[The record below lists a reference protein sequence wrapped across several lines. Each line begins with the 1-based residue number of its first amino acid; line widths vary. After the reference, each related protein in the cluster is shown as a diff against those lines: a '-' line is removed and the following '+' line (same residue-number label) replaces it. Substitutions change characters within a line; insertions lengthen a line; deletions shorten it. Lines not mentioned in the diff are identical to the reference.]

1 MHLFSFPRLLLITA
15 TSVGLAACGG
25 NAPTLTV
32 PVSAPNAYLLTTD
45 DSIVGVDLDSMEFAR
60 SVRGIPRATTASST
74 PNPQALEPD
83 EVIQDIDYRNSEGA
97 LYAFTIIGSR
107 GHIIRIDPNSGAI
120 LRMSSLM
127 SEGSTP
133 TPIALTAPNYTIDFD
148 PVEDRL
154 QVIGIN
160 GQNLRVDV
168 STGETFT
175 ATNIT
180 GGMISG
186 AAYEDSFSNINGRE
200 TRLFTLDSSANPDR
214 LNQQEPDA
222 GTQSNTKTLL
232 AGSNV
237 ESIDGYDINPANN
250 NGLALLTLGGTQQFY
265 NVNPSASGGANA
277 ASLFAAPPRLT
288 GNIKYKSFTFITTAN
303 PTVTA
308 LTSNNKIRTF
318 RANQPSVVS
327 NEVSLTVLTG
337 AEKIIGVDFR
347 QSDRKLYALSD
358 ASKIYSVATN
368 GTLTNVSTL
377 QGTALNTVS
386 GGTQYTLDFNP
397 VRPTSDSPENR
408 LRLIGADGSNVVVNV
423 ETGAV
428 GSNTPLTPSTPVV
441 KGAAYLNNFRSSTMP
456 SLLVINS
463 ANSSLNVQDTST
475 GVLTRLS
482 ALGITLDPNSPVGFD
497 ISGRNNENQL
507 LMARTA
513 ASGNFSLYRVNS
525 AITSNPLALVGVIPD
540 SDTFIDI
547 AIRF

>member
-60 SVRGIPRATTASST
+60 SVRGMPRATTANTT

-107 GHIIRIDPNSGAI
+107 GYIIRIDPNSGAI
-120 LRMSSLM
+120 LRMSTLM

-133 TPIALTAPNYTIDFD
+133 TPISLTAPNYTIDFD

-154 QVIGIN
+154 RVIGIS

-186 AAYEDSFSNINGRE
+186 AAYEDSFSNVNGRE
-200 TRLFTLDSSANPDR
+200 TRLFTLDSSVNPDR
-214 LNQQEPDA
+214 INQQDPNA
-222 GTQSNTKTLL
+222 GTQSNTRTLL

-237 ESIDGYDINPANN
+237 EGIDGYDINPANN

-265 NVNPSASGGANA
+265 NVNPGASGSANA
-277 ASLFAAPPRLT
+277 ASFFAAPPRLS

-327 NEVSLTVLTG
+327 DEVSLTDLTG

-347 QSDRKLYALSD
+347 QSDRTLYALSD

-368 GTLTNVSTL
+368 GKLTNVRTL
-377 QGTALNTVS
+377 GTPLNTGS

-397 VRPTSDSPENR
+397 FRPTSDSPENR

-428 GSNTPLTPSTPVV
+428 GANTPLTPSTPVV

-475 GVLTRLS
+475 GALTRLS
-482 ALGITLDPNSPVGFD
+482 ALGITLDANSPVGFD

-507 LMARTA
+507 LMARTTPN
-513 ASGNFSLYRVNS
+513 SNFSLYRVNS
-525 AITSNPLALVGVIPD
+525 AVTSNPLTLVGAIVGS
-540 SDTFIDI
+540 SDFIDI